1 MSGAG
6 SGGAYTDH
14 ICTRPCLVLL
24 SEPARIAALQA
35 SQEAKAAARAAKR
48 ASTSSSSMSN
58 KSLSAVGRS
67 KPKGSS
73 AAVRRGDNMGEVIID
88 GVVFVFDETGTKL
101 VKKAQ
106 QQPGS
111 DSASNNAGA
120 AAATGS
126 TAPGEQTPEG
136 VDGASK
142 APLRTSVNGQAFVRT
157 KRGNLISA
165 ELLEKRKAQKEST
178 AKLKRMA
185 ALGRQIGDNERIRF
199 VYSRQMRRTYAILK
213 LLSTLYGADRP
224 QRSLATKR
232 SVSRIRDRKAF
243 VASSPRQV
251 RTIAMAACPT

>member
-1 MSGAG
+1 
-6 SGGAYTDH
+6 
-14 ICTRPCLVLL
+14 
-24 SEPARIAALQA
+24 
-35 SQEAKAAARAAKR
+35 
-48 ASTSSSSMSN
+48 MSN
-58 KSLSAVGRS
+58 KSLSTVGRS
-67 KPKGSS
+67 KSKGSS

-111 DSASNNAGA
+111 DSASTDAGA

-126 TAPGEQTPEG
+126 TGPGEQTSEG
-136 VDGASK
+136 PDGASK

-185 ALGRQIGDNERIRF
+185 ALGRQIGDNERIRC
-199 VYSRQMRRTYAILK
+199 VYDGRVRRKCAILK
-213 LLSTLYGADRP
+213 LLSTSYAADRRE
-224 QRSLATKR
+224 RSLATRR
-232 SVSRIRDRKAF
+232 SASRIRARKAF

-251 RTIAMAACPT
+251 RTLAIAACPIQEECSAFPLSGADVSPDSYI